1 MTSEHPKFQDDVRQ
15 FSGKINE
22 QFVEW
27 VTDLRHWEAEHK
39 DETKP
44 RVGSRLHRRGLLGD
58 PKHIIKTL
66 LGQGDL
72 ANFAVRTTSRRSEK
86 CYGDTFEEQDQQA
99 LDNHFDMRQGR
110 AEAFQAHINREEMM
124 SLSVQNSTKIALDEK
139 MRGYWLI
146 RTSAFSEQEITGIR
160 IVTEGSTGLSAVK
173 RAIQQTIVSRQRE
186 RKFTMTVVDGETEPV
201 TRQAVLVISFTPSPT
216 VRNPS
221 QRQIWESLD
230 EQDLWYAT
238 DDKAEFEAMIGL
250 REARKELQHATTSR
264 RFWLQLARTCD
275 IEQIKIHPRIEEV
288 TTCNRWRDERPPK
301 GHRWR

>member
-1 MTSEHPKFQDDVRQ
+1 MTKEHPKCQDNVRQ

-86 CYGDTFEEQDQQA
+86 CYGDTFEEQAQQA

-110 AEAFQAHINREEMM
+110 AEAFQAYINREEMM
-124 SLSVQNSTKIALDEK
+124 SLSVQNSTKIALDET

-160 IVTEGSTGLSAVK
+160 IVTEGSTGLSAGK
-173 RAIQQTIVSRQRE
+173 RAIQQIIVSRQRE
-186 RKFTMTVVDGETEPV
+186 RKFAITVVNRKTEPV
-201 TRQAVLVISFTPSPT
+201 TRQAVLVISYTPSPT

-221 QRQIWESLD
+221 QGQIWESVD

-238 DDKAEFEAMIGL
+238 DDKADFEAMIGL
-250 REARKELQHATTSR
+250 REARKELQHATKSR
-264 RFWLQLARTCD
+264 RFSNKGYNWRAR
-275 IEQIKIHPRIEEV
+275 V
-288 TTCNRWRDERPPK
+288 TSNRSKSIQELK
-301 GHRWR
+301 K